1 MTTNI
6 WSDSEILK
14 FYENVICFD
23 KNERELQACD
33 FFCVAAR
40 KKYMTAEQR
49 ETINLGDTCMMQKT
63 LIKDYDSVDFLNKL
77 KQIDATLDYLLD
89 RDNKYIPRSCMA
101 IYTNINHVD
110 MFKSMRQFRYLL
122 ADRSY
127 ELSSL
132 MKDYNES
139 KKRNLINQIKS
150 ANNQIKSVQNYLLK
164 TFQDPKNG
172 IKNWFDI
179 DCDIDEEADYL
190 ERTTQIDRLSTLKK
204 LLEKTLN
211 TTIPPYVIKTRGG
224 CHVLVNNKSIREH
237 NSNLAKTYAGKEL
250 GEKAMS
256 APKILDI
263 VSNFFKD
270 AKTKEIKINQ
280 NAGVP
285 TPGTIQGEFKVRMY

>member
-6 WSDSEILK
+6 WSDSEVIK

-23 KNERELQACD
+23 KNERDLQACD
-33 FFCVAAR
+33 FFCIAAR

-49 ETINLGDTCMMQKT
+49 EAINLGDTCMMQKT

-77 KQIDATLDYLLD
+77 KQVDATLDYLLD

-101 IYTNINHVD
+101 VYSNINHVD

-122 ADRSY
+122 ADRAY

-132 MKDYNES
+132 MRDCDDF
-139 KKRNLINQIKS
+139 KKRNLS
-150 ANNQIKSVQNYLLK
+150 NQIKSVQNYLLK

-179 DCDIDEEADYL
+179 DCDIDEESDYF
-190 ERTTQIDRLSTLKK
+190 EKTSQIDRLNSLKNA
-204 LLEKTLN
+204 LEKTLN
-211 TTIPPYVIKTRGG
+211 STISPYVIKTRGG
-224 CHVLVNNKSIREH
+224 CHVLINNKSIKEH
-237 NSNLAKTYAGKEL
+237 NSNLAKTYTGKEL

-256 APKILDI
+256 APKLLDI
-263 VSNFFKD
+263 VSDFFKD

-285 TPGTIQGEFKVRMY
+285 TPGTIQGGFKVRMY